1 MGAGIQVLPPTSLIL
16 RDWGLLPYLSAHS
29 TSPTKVNMISWKGNL
44 ISSMDF
50 RESAAQYPGSVY
62 WDFHRANLHRGLYER
77 ALELGAKVKVGMR
90 VVDVEILEKGARV
103 VVEKRR
109 SEEREEK
116 EEKEE
121 EDLTADLVVGAD
133 GIFTKLREVMLG
145 REDEPHLTGDL
156 AYRLLLSTKDMLADE
171 ELADFV
177 KNPQVNYWM
186 GPDMHAGKH
195 LLLFHLNFAGMP
207 MD

>member
-1 MGAGIQVLPPTSLIL
+1 
-16 RDWGLLPYLSAHS
+16 
-29 TSPTKVNMISWKGNL
+29 
-44 ISSMDF
+44 MDF
-50 RESAAQYPGSVY
+50 KESAAQYPGSVY

-90 VVDVEILEKGARV
+90 VVDVEILDKGARV
-103 VVEKRR
+103 VVEKGRR
-109 SEEREEK
+109 EEREE
-116 EEKEE
+116 EE
-121 EDLTADLVVGAD
+121 EGDLTADLVVGAD
-133 GIFTKLREVMLG
+133 GIFSKLREVMLE

-195 LLLFHLNFAGMP
+195 ILLFHIGCY
-207 MD
+207 